1 MSTPKDPRAEFESS
15 IDRWSDSMYQKWDG
29 FLDKLEE
36 SDNENIVWF
45 SKNGLRRVSVEA
57 PVVVGF
63 VFLCVFLQMLNMTIM
78 PGLSFF
84 LAIDDFVSL
93 TSPMQYVRMFTHIF
107 GHDGMAHLRGNMTHL
122 LLVGPSAEAAFGSKE
137 VLQIMV
143 LVAVSSG
150 IAHIFIGRAN
160 SRQLGASGVVFALI
174 LLNSLVSAKSGKVPL
189 SFLITAVLWIGDE
202 LWQLFF
208 SGDATSHHAHLTG
221 AIVGTIG
228 GYLVNKRKEQ
238 EKMRKYAGKW
248 WKFKSTK
255 KAK

>member
-1 MSTPKDPRAEFESS
+1 MSTSKDPKAEFEAS
-15 IDRWSDSMYQKWDG
+15 IGRWSDSMYQTWDD
-29 FLDKLEE
+29 FLDKLEKSE
-36 SDNENIVWF
+36 NENIVWF

-63 VFLCVFLQMLNMTIM
+63 VFLCVCLHILNMTIM
-78 PGLSFF
+78 PGISFF

-93 TSPMQYVRMFTHIF
+93 TNPMQYVRIFTHIF
-107 GHDGMAHLRGNMTHL
+107 GHDGMSHLRGNMTHL

-150 IAHIFIGRAN
+150 IAHIFMGRAN

-189 SFLITAVLWIGDE
+189 SFLLTAVLWIGDE
-202 LWQLFF
+202 LWRLFF
-208 SGDATSHHAHLTG
+208 AGDATSHHAHLTG

-228 GYLVNKRKEQ
+228 GYLVHQRKEQ
-238 EKMRKYAGKW
+238 EKLRKYAEKW
-248 WKFKSTK
+248 KVKRSTK